1 MKPILYKGFSTQK
14 YRIDKSFAVADMDT
28 VKMDLLNHLYTSKGS
43 RVMMPAFGT
52 RIPDLPFEP
61 LDPVTISVFEE
72 DIRSVINFDPRVEL
86 INMEITPSPDTNSMT
101 ATVTLLFVELNL
113 VGNMDINIIFESA

>member
-1 MKPILYKGFSTQK
+1 
-14 YRIDKSFAVADMDT
+14 
-28 VKMDLLNHLYTSKGS
+28 MDLLNHLYTSKGS